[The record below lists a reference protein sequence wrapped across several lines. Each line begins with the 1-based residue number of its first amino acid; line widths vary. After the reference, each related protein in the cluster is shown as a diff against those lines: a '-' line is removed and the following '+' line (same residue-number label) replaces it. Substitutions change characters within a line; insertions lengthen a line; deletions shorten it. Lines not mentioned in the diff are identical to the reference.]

1 LKDEQK
7 ITLLFSA
14 LDEVTFEIVQHLP
27 VPVEGIADY
36 AYYRKVVKDRFE
48 PVSTVNERRLHFR
61 NERQVRNES
70 YDSYYERLLLASE
83 KAYPNEDVNIVD
95 SNICDQFIAG
105 ISDQGIKIKLL
116 EQPPKDSRDA
126 LASAKRIHAAQ
137 QYGRVINQHATT
149 ETFTIDFN
157 RGRGSSRGRF
167 NQFAGYG
174 RNNSSMPSRTPD
186 GRPICFKCR
195 KPNHLSQHCKARL
208 DRSPPSFDNES
219 QKCFR
224 CGRAGHIANQCRI
237 SQERLPSSISSRI
250 RSRETSPVMKS
261 FKRSQSPQSS
271 FRSRSQRD
279 SYATSLSP
287 PRVRFD
293 DNQTQS
299 ASKGQYRDD
308 HCKPNKNKKQV
319 QSTRENYLVGNVCN
333 YRGNHIYVRGYIN
346 ECLNYMIVDTGSVVS
361 LISKNLFDKINSEN
375 LLLVE
380 PMQDNLRGVTNDAIN
395 IIGAVNISVR
405 LVGGSNCILSNEFL
419 IADGIAPEC
428 LLGLNFLN
436 KYNAKIDMTNKKL
449 IINSYDQT
457 FKHNLVNKPYND
469 MPVPVYLVYKQ
480 TVKAFTQMF
489 VIVRFS
495 ADDCDIDDDWNSVE
509 EVIYA
514 PNVHIAD
521 KYNLLVA
528 NCVVPIRGN
537 TMYVHV
543 ANMTNNDVEIYPG
556 TPFGTAEP
564 YDEHEYE
571 SINSVN
577 EYDESINSKTHVL
590 YRDEIDTDEEEKRN
604 KINDRLIKCRNGYHD
619 GWYESD
625 EENFYGS
632 DIERVLKLPLKT
644 SEWIKYS
651 GLDCDMS
658 KMNYEEKQD
667 VLQLI
672 AKYRQAF
679 AQHEHDYGRTD
690 IIKHKIELKSG
701 TSPVRMAPYRMSPPQ
716 REIVEKHIGD
726 MLRDGIIQ
734 ESSGE
739 FSSPIVL
746 VKKKD
751 GSIRF
756 AVDYRRL
763 NSNTVKD
770 AYPLPRI
777 EDCHDSLSGAQWFS
791 TLDLQAGYWQI
802 AMDEQDSIKTSFASH
817 LGTYKFSVM
826 PYGLCN
832 GPATFQR
839 AMDAIL
845 KSLKWRT
852 LLVYLDDVIV
862 HSKTLKEHIERLGEV
877 FQRLLDAGLK
887 LKPVKTHLFK
897 REVEYLGHMV
907 SGKGIAPLAAKVHA
921 IKHFPQPKTIKQVR
935 SFLGLASYYRKFI
948 KNFASI
954 AKPLHSLSEKGR
966 EFQ

>member
-1 LKDEQK
+1 
-7 ITLLFSA
+7 
-14 LDEVTFEIVQHLP
+14 
-27 VPVEGIADY
+27 
-36 AYYRKVVKDRFE
+36 
-48 PVSTVNERRLHFR
+48 
-61 NERQVRNES
+61 
-70 YDSYYERLLLASE
+70 
-83 KAYPNEDVNIVD
+83 
-95 SNICDQFIAG
+95 
-105 ISDQGIKIKLL
+105 
-116 EQPPKDSRDA
+116 
-126 LASAKRIHAAQ
+126 
-137 QYGRVINQHATT
+137 
-149 ETFTIDFN
+149 
-157 RGRGSSRGRF
+157 
-167 NQFAGYG
+167 
-174 RNNSSMPSRTPD
+174 
-186 GRPICFKCR
+186 
-195 KPNHLSQHCKARL
+195 
-208 DRSPPSFDNES
+208 
-219 QKCFR
+219 
-224 CGRAGHIANQCRI
+224 
-237 SQERLPSSISSRI
+237 
-250 RSRETSPVMKS
+250 
-261 FKRSQSPQSS
+261 
-271 FRSRSQRD
+271 
-279 SYATSLSP
+279 
-287 PRVRFD
+287 
-293 DNQTQS
+293 
-299 ASKGQYRDD
+299 
-308 HCKPNKNKKQV
+308 
-319 QSTRENYLVGNVCN
+319 
-333 YRGNHIYVRGYIN
+333 
-346 ECLNYMIVDTGSVVS
+346 MIVDTGSVVS

-716 REIVEKHIGD
+716 REIVEKHIDD

-756 AVDYRRL
+756 SGWGACE
-763 NSNTVKD
+763 
-770 AYPLPRI
+770 PL
-777 EDCHDSLSGAQWFS
+777 L
-791 TLDLQAGYWQI
+791 L
-802 AMDEQDSIKTSFASH
+802 
-817 LGTYKFSVM
+817 
-826 PYGLCN
+826 
-832 GPATFQR
+832 GPARICPRGQEGMLFELGRPPDCNIRKNSIPIQQVYIKPYFRKTLSSNFKVFSCSIQTDKTTTFQSFFGSKGITGHSTTFR
-839 AMDAIL
+839 AIDEESCRIL
-845 KSLKWRT
+845 ANTIK
-852 LLVYLDDVIV
+852 
-862 HSKTLKEHIERLGEV
+862 
-877 FQRLLDAGLK
+877 
-887 LKPVKTHLFK
+887 
-897 REVEYLGHMV
+897 
-907 SGKGIAPLAAKVHA
+907 SGKLNHGLIQVGPYLYVNSTKQDINYKWCCYDYEQRFVKVVIQQLFAAYNYHSHQLFSASVKISGCDPTKLSCIVDDQMLVWDENSFSICELISGPVIQAEQKGNELLA
-921 IKHFPQPKTIKQVR
+921 KQ
-935 SFLGLASYYRKFI
+935 SQLALTLTGNKIRVCNMEVY
-948 KNFASI
+948 
-954 AKPLHSLSEKGR
+954 ET
-966 EFQ
+966 